1 MANRPRINRYK
12 VKVVQAWAIIIIF
25 LTAAFL
31 LGRFTSPTKTE
42 TITVNKQVE
51 VPVYAAEKLPTTEG
65 NYHFD
70 VPLSHSLQDYIYE
83 VCADEEV
90 PITLILAMIETESNF
105 NPEIISSTNDYGLM
119 QINKINHERLKEEY
133 RAADMLN
140 PYQNTFCG
148 IKIIASYVK
157 KYDGDFNKA
166 LMAYN
171 MGDFGANRAWGNGI
185 TSTKYSEK
193 ILGLMEKYEEKIN
206 AK

>member
-1 MANRPRINRYK
+1 MVKKPKLNRYK
-12 VKVVQAWAIIIIF
+12 VKVIQAWTIILILLAVAFII
-25 LTAAFL
+25 
-31 LGRFTSPTKTE
+31 GRFTAPNK
-42 TITVNKQVE
+42 TITVSKPVE
-51 VPVYAAEKLPTTEG
+51 VPIYASERLPDTKE
-65 NYHFD
+65 NFHFNI
-70 VPLSHSLQDYIYE
+70 PLSHSLQDYLYE

-119 QINKINHERLKEEY
+119 QLNKINHEWLNQEF

-140 PYQNTFCG
+140 PYQNVFCG
-148 IKIIASYVK
+148 TKVIASYVR

-171 MGDFGANRAWGNGI
+171 MGDFGANRAWDNGI

-193 ILGLMEKYEEKIN
+193 ILDLMKKYEVEIN